1 MARIWT
7 KELNVDILNARGKNT
22 MMEFIGI
29 EMLEVGDDF
38 VKARMPVD
46 HRTKQPIG
54 ILHGG
59 ASCVL
64 AEGLSSAAGNFCVQ
78 NEKDY
83 CVGLEINANHI
94 RSVREGFVIGRATP
108 KHIGKTTQV
117 WEITVSTE
125 EGKLVCVSRLTVQV
139 LDIAR

>member
-64 AEGLSSAAGNFCVQ
+64 AEGLSSAAGNFCVP

-94 RSVREGFVIGRATP
+94 RSVRDGWVEATARP
-108 KHIGKTTQV
+108 IHLGAKTQV
-117 WEITVSTE
+117 WDIQLRQDE
-125 EGKLVCVSRLTVQV
+125 KLTCIVRMTLMV
-139 LDIAR
+139 LQKP

>member
-64 AEGLSSAAGNFCVQ
+64 AEGLSSAAGNFCVP

-94 RSVREGFVIGRATP
+94 RSVRDGWVEATARP
-108 KHIGKTTQV
+108 IHLGAKTQV
-117 WEITVSTE
+117 WDIQLRQDE
-125 EGKLVCVSRLTVQV
+125 KLTCIVRMTLMV
-139 LDIAR
+139 LQKA

>member
-94 RSVREGFVIGRATP
+94 RSVRDGWVEATARP
-108 KHIGKTTQV
+108 IHLGAKTQV
-117 WEITVSTE
+117 WDIQLRQDE
-125 EGKLVCVSRLTVQV
+125 KLTCIVRMTLMV
-139 LDIAR
+139 LQKA